1 MSADPFDAA
10 LDLLRRLNPK
20 DISQNLNSICSLVP
34 DLTEDLLS
42 SVDQPLQVKRCKVT
56 GKDYLTCDYNRDGD
70 SFRSPWSN
78 EYDPPLA
85 DGTVPGDAIRK
96 LEITANDAF
105 DIYRDLYY
113 EGGLSSVYL
122 WELDS
127 GLAGVVLLKKV
138 STETSKGQGDWDSIH
153 VFEAQERGRN
163 AHYKLTST
171 IILNLVTNNKS
182 IGTFDLGGNLTRQVE
197 QDYPVEDETSHVAN
211 IGKMVEDIE
220 SKMRNQLQEVYFGK
234 TKDIVSDLRSKSHFL
249 LSVMT
254 TNRFDNCP
262 GLSTLSAAREEKK
275 LQSEVVQNLEGR
287 A

>member
-42 SVDQPLQVKRCKVT
+42 SVDQPLQVKRCKTT

-85 DGTVPGDAIRK
+85 DGTVPSDAIRK

-122 WELDS
+122 WELDN

-138 STETSKGQGDWDSIH
+138 SSETSKGQGDWDSIH

-171 IILNLVTNNKS
+171 IILNLVTSNKS

-234 TKDIVSDLRSKSHFL
+234 TKDIVSDLRS
-249 LSVMT
+249 
-254 TNRFDNCP
+254 
-262 GLSTLSAAREEKK
+262 LSTLSAAREEKK